1 MSGAAVQ
8 TSNSRGHQ
16 GVDLNA
22 EDEDDNALMGRI
34 AAGDPVSLRQ
44 LMARHASRMLK
55 LGERVTGNAA
65 DADEIV
71 QETFVKVWRMAPDWR
86 TNGPAKLSTWLHRVV
101 LNAAIDRTRRRQHLP
116 LDEITMADEMATT
129 SDAFEEMR
137 RQQRQA
143 LVAEAMQDLPIRQ
156 RRALSL
162 YYFAETR
169 AAEAAGIMDVSLSAM
184 EALLVRGKIALK
196 TALRRRG
203 IRNWEDV

>member
-1 MSGAAVQ
+1 MITG
-8 TSNSRGHQ
+8 
-16 GVDLNA
+16 A
-22 EDEDDNALMGRI
+22 EDGDDGDLMSRVAGGDKAALRE
-34 AAGDPVSLRQ
+34 

>member
-1 MSGAAVQ
+1 MEHNRGWRVTPGDVDDKDLMS
-8 TSNSRGHQ
+8 
-16 GVDLNA
+16 
-22 EDEDDNALMGRI
+22 RI
-34 AAGDPVSLRQ
+34 AAGDTASLRE

-116 LDEITMADEMATT
+116 LDEMTMAGEMATT
-129 SDAFEEMR
+129 SDAFEEMH

-169 AAEAAGIMDVSLSAM
+169 AAEAAGIMDISLSAM

-196 TALRRRG
+196 TALRRHG